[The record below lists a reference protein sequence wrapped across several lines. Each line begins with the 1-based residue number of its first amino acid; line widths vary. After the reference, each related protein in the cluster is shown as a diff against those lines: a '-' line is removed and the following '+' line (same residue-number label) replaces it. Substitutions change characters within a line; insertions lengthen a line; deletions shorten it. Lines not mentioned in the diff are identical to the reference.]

1 MVYVENEIIGRRPR
15 RIRLDFGYDY
25 FEMGELLEIS
35 DGHYRKL
42 ERGIYGID
50 VKKILLMY
58 TRLGVDPLYLLT
70 GKSNREEEDCGITY
84 EPEDKNALVCEL
96 LDYCKTKLKD

>member
-1 MVYVENEIIGRRPR
+1 MVYVENEIIGRRLR

-42 ERGIYGID
+42 ERGDLWNRCKKDFID
-50 VKKILLMY
+50 VHK
-58 TRLGVDPLYLLT
+58 T
-70 GKSNREEEDCGITY
+70 GSRSAVSAYRKEQQRGRGLRYYI
-84 EPEDKNALVCEL
+84 
-96 LDYCKTKLKD
+96 

>member
-1 MVYVENEIIGRRPR
+1 MVYVENEIIGRRLR

-42 ERGIYGID
+42 EKGN
-50 VKKILLMY
+50 LM
-58 TRLGVDPLYLLT
+58 
-70 GKSNREEEDCGITY
+70 
-84 EPEDKNALVCEL
+84 EL
-96 LDYCKTKLKD
+96 M

>member
-1 MVYVENEIIGRRPR
+1 MVYVENEIIGRRLR

-50 VKKILLMY
+50 AKKILLMY
-58 TRLGVDPLYLLT
+58 ASLGVDPLYLLT
-70 GKSNREEEDCGITY
+70 GKRKRTAVLHMNRRIRMHWCANCLITARQ
-84 EPEDKNALVCEL
+84 N
-96 LDYCKTKLKD
+96 

>member
-1 MVYVENEIIGRRPR
+1 MVYVENEIIGRRLR

-25 FEMGELLEIS
+25 FEMRELLEIS

>member
-1 MVYVENEIIGRRPR
+1 MVYVENEIIGRRLR

-50 VKKILLMY
+50 VHK
-58 TRLGVDPLYLLT
+58 T
-70 GKSNREEEDCGITY
+70 GSGSAVSAYRKEQQRGRGLRYYI
-84 EPEDKNALVCEL
+84 
-96 LDYCKTKLKD
+96 

>member
-1 MVYVENEIIGRRPR
+1 MVYVENEIIGRRLR

-42 ERGIYGID
+42 ERGIYGIEC
-50 VKKILLMY
+50 KKKFY
-58 TRLGVDPLYLLT
+58 
-70 GKSNREEEDCGITY
+70 
-84 EPEDKNALVCEL
+84 
-96 LDYCKTKLKD
+96 

>member
-1 MVYVENEIIGRRPR
+1 MVYVENEIIGRRLR

-50 VKKILLMY
+50 VKKNFIN
-58 TRLGVDPLYLLT
+58 VHKT
-70 GKSNREEEDCGITY
+70 GSGSAISAYRKE
-84 EPEDKNALVCEL
+84 
-96 LDYCKTKLKD
+96 